1 MSRVS
6 WYGPGMHN
14 LHLWDALALS
24 FQLVYKRHHFVHG
37 MRVQFELNGGE
48 PVGTSIPATEHSV
61 MTAWH
66 TEKAAIENMIDQ
78 FGDGLFAC
86 VMDSYDYAKVWS
98 PAWLSSPSHCSLMQC
113 TRIRS
118 VLWH

>member
-1 MSRVS
+1 MAIVS
-6 WYGPGMHN
+6 
-14 LHLWDALALS
+14 
-24 FQLVYKRHHFVHG
+24 
-37 MRVQFELNGGE
+37 VQFELNGGE

-86 VMDSYDYAKVWS
+86 VMDSYDYMRVRPVAHH
-98 PAWLSSPSHCSLMQC
+98 LTESSNNA
-113 TRIRS
+113 
-118 VLWH
+118 